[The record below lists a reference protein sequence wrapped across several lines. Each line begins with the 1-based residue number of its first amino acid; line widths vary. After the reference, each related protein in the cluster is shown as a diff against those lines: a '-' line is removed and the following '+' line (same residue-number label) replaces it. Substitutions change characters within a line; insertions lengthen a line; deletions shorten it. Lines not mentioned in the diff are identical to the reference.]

1 MRSLGVTSGLA
12 DPQAPEAAQHPVQ
25 DLPDDA
31 LLYLLASRYCEVD
44 SELKDLAGSL
54 FNGVQPGWP
63 RVAAICTYVHDHLH
77 LRPQP
82 PRRVHGLGGRDPTG
96 TERTVTRT

>member
-1 MRSLGVTSGLA
+1 LGVTSGLA

-63 RVAAICTYVHDHLH
+63 RVAAICTYVHDHLQVDYMKA
-77 LRPQP
+77 RPS
-82 PRRVHGLGGRDPTG
+82 RSTLEAWREGLSLLN
-96 TERTVTRT
+96 EFTV